1 MTRKPRNYLPH
12 LTAEYAR
19 QHPDRPTKHDFSDE
33 LLAAVAFVMRQ
44 IDPDGKRPM
53 IEPAV
58 YAEGVEPGPTARGA
72 SRPRRIEP

>member
-19 QHPDRPTKHDFSDE
+19 QHPDRPAKYDFSDE

-44 IDPDGKRPM
+44 VDPDGKRPV

-58 YAEGVEPGPTARGA
+58 YAEGAEPGPTARGG